1 MAYSLIGHQIDI
13 GRTDGDLLFDDPHL
27 APRHARIV
35 VSPSGWVL
43 SPLELRNGVYLR
55 LRGPVDLNDGDYFL
69 IGKQVMRYEVV
80 AEAERGVHAAIEHG
94 VALFGT
100 PTRPAWAACAR
111 SRRGV
116 SRATCTI
123 SAEARWSL
131 AASRETSCFPKM
143 SSCHDDTHSC
153 PCALAADDSRIWE
166 LERQLHPPA
175 RAAATQLGDLIRLG
189 DELLRFELG

>member
-55 LRGPVDLNDGDYFL
+55 LRGAVDLNDGDHFL
-69 IGKQVMRYEVV
+69 IGKQVLRYEIL
-80 AEAERGVHAAIEHG
+80 AEAERGAACGHR
-94 VALFGT
+94 ARC
-100 PTRPAWAACAR
+100 RPFRYPDAAPRGPACAR
-111 SRRGV
+111 SPRRA

-123 SAEARWSL
+123 SAGAR
-131 AASRETSCFPKM
+131 
-143 SSCHDDTHSC
+143 
-153 PCALAADDSRIWE
+153 
-166 LERQLHPPA
+166 
-175 RAAATQLGDLIRLG
+175 
-189 DELLRFELG
+189 